1 MANKNKVK
9 LALQTKR
16 RRRVRSKISGAP
28 ERPRLTVCKSIKHI
42 YAQIVDDRAGRT
54 LAHVSSTSKEMAGKL
69 SGAKNKTAR
78 AKIIGLAIAEA
89 AKEKGISEVVFDRN
103 HNLYHGRVRA
113 LAEGAR
119 EGGLKC

>member
-1 MANKNKVK
+1 MANKSKAK
-9 LALQTKR
+9 SALQEKR
-16 RRRVRSKISGAP
+16 RKRVRSKVIGAP
-28 ERPRLTVCKSIKHI
+28 ERPRLTVCKSIKHV
-42 YAQIVDDRAGRT
+42 YAQIVDDSAGKT

-69 SGAKNKTAR
+69 SGAKNKTAQ
-78 AKIIGLAIAEA
+78 AKIIGLAIADA
-89 AKEKGISEVVFDRN
+89 AKEKGITEVVFDRN

>member
-9 LALQTKR
+9 LALRTKR
-16 RRRVRSKISGAP
+16 RRRVRSKIVGAP

-78 AKIIGLAIAEA
+78 AKIVGLAIAEA